1 MEFVFPSDGFYR
13 PVKQISGAHNKMDR
27 NTPSK
32 TKKKRPGTRGMD
44 PSVVSGN
51 TLIPLT
57 DSVSALFLMLNRGL
71 G

>member
-13 PVKQISGAHNKMDR
+13 QVKQISGAHNKMDR

-32 TKKKRPGTRGMD
+32 TKKKRPGMD

-51 TLIPLT
+51 TLIPLTT